1 MSLIHKKCIEEAS
14 SLKSN
19 LEKVKITKAALQEQL
34 KELISD
40 EKATKKDLKKS
51 QKDIESLNTLIKE
64 IVDILDRNDKK
75 MIAILSKYGY
85 AQSLVTHLPKIKL
98 LFIVDHE
105 AYRRGLPYIINML
118 HTLLKIKVSLLKN
131 IELKTIETKSIDN
144 PYYSPSPGMSRK
156 SNYTY
161 ITITAKYMGSFTDSL
176 SSVALQLTEKF
187 KHVKVLLDKVE
198 KEKSYAEIKLT
209 SVRRFSF

>member
-51 QKDIESLNTLIKE
+51 QKDIESLNALINE
-64 IVDILDRNDKK
+64 IVDSLEGNDKK

-85 AQSLVTHLPKIKL
+85 AQSLVTHLTKIKL

-105 AYRRGLPYIINML
+105 ASKRNLSYTINLLPMI
-118 HTLLKIKVSLLKN
+118 LKINVSLLKN
-131 IELKTIETKSIDN
+131 IELNTIETKSFDN
-144 PYYSPSPGMSRK
+144 PYYRPRQGMSRK
-156 SNYTY
+156 SKYTY

-209 SVRRFSF
+209 SLRRISF